1 MSLLYLMVLDM
12 FLNFT
17 FLVADEVAPD
27 DLLEEFFEELVLDAE
42 TVLISPL
49 EYVVDP
55 TVRVYPL

>member
-1 MSLLYLMVLDM
+1 MVLDM